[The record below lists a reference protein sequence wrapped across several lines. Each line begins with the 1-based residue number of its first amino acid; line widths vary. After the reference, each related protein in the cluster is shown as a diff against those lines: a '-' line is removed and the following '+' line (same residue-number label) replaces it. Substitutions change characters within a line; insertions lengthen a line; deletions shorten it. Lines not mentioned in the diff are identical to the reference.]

1 MKIIQIKGKGAVNM
15 KRQILILL
23 VLFTSIILG
32 DGMVKPQA
40 LKYGDTIG
48 IIAPANYSGASADTM
63 VKDLEARGFKV
74 VLGDSFYSKW
84 YNFGGSDEIRAKDIN
99 NMFKNKEVKAIF
111 CVRGGYGSIRLLDL
125 IDFDTIRK
133 NPKIFVG
140 YSDITTLLM
149 AITQKTGLVTFHGPM
164 SSNYTNFDDITRISF
179 FDTIMT
185 DKDSYV
191 LSDYLGADLRVISSG
206 KAEGEI
212 VGGNL
217 SLIVASL
224 GTKYEIDTKGKILFI
239 EEVGEYTYRVDR
251 MFQQL
256 KLAGKFDDAS
266 GIILGS
272 FTKANQEAPEDMPL
286 QEVFYDS
293 FGSLK
298 KPVVSNFSSGHMR
311 PFITVPIGA
320 KAKMNTD
327 TGKIEI
333 VGGTVK

>member
-149 AITQKTGLVTFHGPM
+149 AISQKTGLVTFHGPM
-164 SSNYTNFDDITRISF
+164 SSNYTNFDDITRIS
-179 FDTIMT
+179 
-185 DKDSYV
+185 
-191 LSDYLGADLRVISSG
+191 YLGADLRVISSG

>member
-1 MKIIQIKGKGAVNM
+1 
-15 KRQILILL
+15 
-23 VLFTSIILG
+23 
-32 DGMVKPQA
+32 
-40 LKYGDTIG
+40 
-48 IIAPANYSGASADTM
+48 
-63 VKDLEARGFKV
+63 
-74 VLGDSFYSKW
+74 
-84 YNFGGSDEIRAKDIN
+84 
-99 NMFKNKEVKAIF
+99 
-111 CVRGGYGSIRLLDL
+111 
-125 IDFDTIRK
+125 
-133 NPKIFVG
+133 
-140 YSDITTLLM
+140 
-149 AITQKTGLVTFHGPM
+149 
-164 SSNYTNFDDITRISF
+164 
-179 FDTIMT
+179 
-185 DKDSYV
+185 
-191 LSDYLGADLRVISSG
+191 
-206 KAEGEI
+206 
-212 VGGNL
+212 
-217 SLIVASL
+217 
-224 GTKYEIDTKGKILFI
+224 
-239 EEVGEYTYRVDR
+239 